1 MTSMNLLLLAPPVLS
16 LVVGLLLAGLAL
28 LKGGRRAEAQL
39 FAWMCLWWSL
49 LCPAFISHFFIDDP
63 HTLLTIERA
72 IHFFYVYLPVVTLM
86 FFQQVLHRPNRS
98 LLAASLGLSFLISL
112 TVPTDYYF
120 NGHNRYAWGMIA
132 RGGPAFLLF
141 GIYSFAVIGYGLFC
155 LYRRLQAETNP
166 LLRLKFKYV
175 LISFSLSGFLTLCNI
190 PAING
195 IDFYPLGNLGFIPLT
210 VLAYGVLKHRLLD
223 VRRMVRHTLAWI
235 AVSSL
240 ILLPNVGIFL
250 GLRNP
255 MREWP
260 YALLFPVLAGWFGL
274 NLLYFLKGQPVIN
287 RAFNQSRHNHFK
299 NRLEFLEE
307 IALLKNLDELSAA
320 LTRALSKGV
329 GASRVDLYISRHE
342 PSQGYRST
350 DGTTLD
356 LGKQLVRLLVRRGR
370 LVERHRLE
378 ALPQCDREH
387 ACLLDLLAQ
396 NDAAYLI
403 PLVQEDRLLAV
414 ILLSEKANGLPL
426 NGDEF
431 DFIREL
437 TASGTI
443 ALFNSLLYQN
453 VTDLRDR
460 LQNRKIILIQEI
472 KDREKA
478 QRALQTSERQYRLL
492 AENILDVIW
501 IINLDRNTFAYIS
514 PSVAHLTGYSAA
526 EALERPLDQIMTAA
540 SLAQVREKLQS
551 QGGPLSG
558 GATRADWA
566 LNTEMELIRRD
577 GSTVWTENRMGPL
590 EDPGIP
596 YNAILGVTRD
606 ITERRQRMQ
615 MQQAKA
621 AAEKASQAK
630 SEFLANMSH
639 ELRTPLNHIIGFTE
653 LVVDQHFGPLNDT
666 QADYLKDVLLS
677 SHHLLDLI
685 NDILDLSKVES
696 GKMELHLEEIELE
709 TLLQNG
715 LTMVKEK
722 SLKHGIQLGLDV
734 HAAPTLI
741 RADRRKFKQ
750 ILFNLLSNAVKFTP
764 DGGQVT
770 LAAAHKPGRNG
781 DGPQMEISVTD
792 TGIGIQADNL
802 ERIFQTF
809 EQVES
814 TTARS
819 YEGTGLGLSLT
830 RRLVELHG
838 GRIAAESDGEGRGS
852 RFVLTLPMGNRNPH
866 GTATG
871 H

>member
-1 MTSMNLLLLAPPVLS
+1 MTSMNPLLLAPPVLS
-16 LVVGLLLAGLAL
+16 LVVGLLLAVLAL

-63 HTLLTIERA
+63 NTLLTIERA

-86 FFQQVLHRPNRS
+86 FFQQVLHRPNRG

-132 RGGPAFLLF
+132 RGGPAFMLF
-141 GIYSFAVIGYGLFC
+141 GIYCFAVISYGLIC
-155 LYRRLQAETNP
+155 LYRRLQVETNP

-195 IDFYPLGNLGFIPLT
+195 IDFYPLGNLGFIPLA

-223 VRRMVRHTLAWI
+223 VRRMVHHTLAWL

-240 ILLPNVGIFL
+240 ILLPNIAIFL
-250 GLRNP
+250 GLRSP
-255 MREWP
+255 FREWP
-260 YALLFPVLAGWFGL
+260 YGLLFPIMAGWFGL

-287 RAFNQSRHNHFK
+287 RAFNQSRHNLMQ

-307 IALLKNLDELSAA
+307 ISLLKNLEELSAA
-320 LTRALSKGV
+320 LTRALSRGV
-329 GASRVDLYISRHE
+329 GAAQVTLFISRHD
-342 PSQGYRST
+342 PSQGYRSNQ
-350 DGTTLD
+350 GAPLD
-356 LGKQLVRLLVRRGR
+356 LDPSLVRFLVHRGR

-378 ALPQCDREH
+378 ALPHADREH
-387 ACLLDLLAQ
+387 TCLLELLAQ

-403 PLVQEDRLLAV
+403 PLAQDDRLLAV
-414 ILLSEKANGLPL
+414 ILLSEKTNGLPL
-426 NGDEF
+426 NSDEF
-431 DFIREL
+431 NFIREL

-453 VTDLRDR
+453 VSDLRDR
-460 LQNRKIILIQEI
+460 LQNRKIILTQEI
-472 KDREKA
+472 KDREQA

-514 PSVAHLTGYSAA
+514 PSVAHLTGYTAA
-526 EALERPLDQIMTAA
+526 EALERPLDHIMTTA
-540 SLAQVREKLQS
+540 SLAQVREKLQR

-558 GATRADWA
+558 GATRADWT
-566 LNTEMELIRRD
+566 LNTEIELIRKD
-577 GSTVWTENRMGPL
+577 GSTVWTENRVGPL

-596 YNAILGVTRD
+596 YKAILGVTRD

-621 AAEKASQAK
+621 AAEKASRAK

-653 LVVDQHFGPLNDT
+653 LVIDQHFGPLNDT

-696 GKMELHLEEIELE
+696 GKMELHLEDIELE
-709 TLLQNG
+709 ELLQNG

-734 HAAPTLI
+734 HTAPAVI
-741 RADRRKFKQ
+741 RADRRKSKQ

-764 DGGQVT
+764 DGGQVI
-770 LAAAHKPGRNG
+770 LAAAPKPGLNG
-781 DGPQMEISVTD
+781 DGPQLEISVTD
-792 TGIGIQADNL
+792 SGIGIQPDDL
-802 ERIFQTF
+802 ERIFQSF

-814 TTARS
+814 STSRS

-838 GRIAAESDGEGRGS
+838 GRITAESKGEGMGS
-852 RFVLTLPMGNRNPH
+852 RFAFTLPVGHKDGH
-866 GTATG
+866 GITTG
-871 H
+871 Q